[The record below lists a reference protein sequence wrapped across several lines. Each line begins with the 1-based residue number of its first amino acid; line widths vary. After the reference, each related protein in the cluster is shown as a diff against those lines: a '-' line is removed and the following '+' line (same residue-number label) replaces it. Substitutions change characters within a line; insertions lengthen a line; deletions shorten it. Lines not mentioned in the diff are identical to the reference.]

1 MINSCEYRRLFK
13 HFRALLFK
21 NFKLVA
27 GRAAA
32 NSSKKK
38 RKIALP
44 QNSKAGRKK
53 SCKSRLKMNLTTSES
68 PSRSIYWVTQCMTHN
83 WYEFRREPRLK
94 VPISN
99 QISDITMHLHVLSQT
114 LTQNDEFVVTKAWNV
129 LAFESAWRCATSSSP
144 PRLLRSRKKWKHWSR
159 RVRGAPLF
167 FHPTFWIWEKK
178 VKRRKK
184 INKKSESAMSEKK
197 EEKKVGMVRKLEELR
212 TCWWF
217 GFLVLGF

>member
-1 MINSCEYRRLFK
+1 MNIDDFSNIFALFFSK
-13 HFRALLFK
+13 TS
-21 NFKLVA
+21 
-27 GRAAA
+27 
-32 NSSKKK
+32 NSSRDVQQQIRRKKK

-83 WYEFRREPRLK
+83 WYEFCREPRLK

-129 LAFESAWRCATSSSP
+129 LASESAWRCATSSSP
-144 PRLLRSRKKWKHWSR
+144 PCLLRSRKKWKHWSR

-178 VKRRKK
+178 WR
-184 INKKSESAMSEKK
+184 
-197 EEKKVGMVRKLEELR
+197 EEKKSTRSRRVRWVKKKKKKK
-212 TCWWF
+212 
-217 GFLVLGF
+217 